1 MKQKSIKGKLLG
13 VIVIIGI
20 ISLAIG
26 WGYTLYIER
35 TMRAQVVDETITSLK
50 TQLEGSLQN
59 KKDIGLTN
67 VISMASN
74 NQILNAFFAED
85 RELAKRVLAGIN
97 ENFAKNSNFKG
108 IQIHMHTENLTSFL
122 RSWNPDKFGDDLSA
136 MRPSLVNV
144 HQDKKAMVVF
154 EMGANGMMIR
164 GITPVLSGDHMVGSI
179 EFLQGVGSVSRDF
192 ENDNRK
198 YMMLLNDKAAN
209 ISDKIKSNT
218 AIDKY
223 YSSNDKWFSKETVA
237 FAKEVDYNSLQEN
250 GYDITANYFVT
261 FLPVEDFQG
270 NFFGLH
276 VVGEPLG
283 VFNERIDAMKKVAY
297 SFLAIMVLVIFLVI
311 GAIVM
316 MMSKLIIN
324 PLEKLQ
330 EGLEHFFD
338 FFGHKR
344 DDCPKIEIS
353 AEDEIGKMSQK
364 INENIERVALQIEED
379 RRVIL
384 DVQEVVKK
392 AESGFLQMQVETA
405 TSNQQLETLRTEF
418 NHMLQTTSG
427 KFGEI
432 QQAISSFADSNFTAQ
447 LEVGKS
453 TGIMGGLIATIN
465 TLGVS
470 ISELMA
476 IIVNTGAILQ
486 ESTNRLLEA
495 STTLNDASDIQS
507 NSIENTQSSIEE
519 ITQNIHQ
526 SSAKI
531 NQMSQQAESMK
542 TIIGAIGDIAE
553 QTNLLALNAA
563 IEAARAGEHGKGFAV
578 VADEVRKLAELTQK
592 SLSEI
597 NINITTLVQSAYE
610 IADDSKFQLQ
620 KVDKVSSISKELTQA
635 NAKNK
640 EIAEQVHD
648 RAVEID
654 EKVANL
660 VNAAGRTDSLQRPR
674 DQVCNV
680 NMVFNISKLKLSAI
694 SHKNQLFNAL
704 LNPTKNIHVPDH
716 PISTWLKDVSLSDNE
731 ALPEV
736 KEILETVVKKEREL
750 LTMHK
755 DAEFEHV
762 KESATQIES
771 LYSELFDKIDRV
783 KTFEC
788 KKGKK

>member
-1 MKQKSIKGKLLG
+1 MKRKSIKGKLLG
-13 VIVIIGI
+13 VIFVIGI
-20 ISLAIG
+20 ASLAIG
-26 WGYTLYIER
+26 WGYTLYIESSMR
-35 TMRAQVVDETITSLK
+35 TQVIKDTITSLQ
-50 TQLEGSLQN
+50 TQLEGRLQN

-122 RSWNPDKFGDDLSA
+122 RSWNPDKFGDDLRA
-136 MRPSLVNV
+136 MRPSLVKV

-154 EMGANGMMIR
+154 EMGTNGMMIR
-164 GITPVLSGDHMVGSI
+164 GITPVMSGEHLVGSI

-192 ENDNRK
+192 ERENRK
-198 YMMLLNDKAAN
+198 YMMLLNDKAAA

-218 AIDKY
+218 AIGNY

-237 FAKEVDYNSLQEN
+237 FAKEIDFTALQADGYSL
-250 GYDITANYFVT
+250 TPNYFVT

-270 NFFGLH
+270 NVFGIH
-276 VVGEPLG
+276 IIGEPLEAFSG
-283 VFNERIDAMKKVAY
+283 RINEMKKVAY
-297 SFLAIMVLVIFLVI
+297 SFLAIMALVIFLII
-311 GAIVM
+311 GTIMA

-330 EGLEHFFD
+330 EGLEFFFD
-338 FFGHKR
+338 FFAHKR
-344 DDCPKIEIS
+344 EDCPKIEIHS
-353 AEDEIGKMSQK
+353 QDEIGIMSEK
-364 INENIERVALQIEED
+364 INENIERVARQIDED

-392 AESGFLQMQVETA
+392 AESGFLQMQVETS
-405 TSNQQLETLRTEF
+405 TSNEQLETLRTEF

-432 QQAISSFADSNFTAQ
+432 QEAIGSFANSNFTAQ

-476 IIVNTGAILQ
+476 IIVNTGSILQ

-495 STTLNDASDIQS
+495 STTLNDASDAQSESIQ
-507 NSIENTQSSIEE
+507 NTQSSIEE

-563 IEAARAGEHGKGFAV
+563 IEAARAGEHGRGFAV

-610 IADDSKFQLQ
+610 IADDSRFQLE
-620 KVDKVSSISKELTQA
+620 KVDKVSSISKELTHA
-635 NAKNK
+635 NIKNK
-640 EIAEQVHD
+640 EIADQVHD

-680 NMVFNISKLKLSAI
+680 NMVFNISKLKLAAI
-694 SHKNQLFNAL
+694 GHKNQLFNAL
-704 LNPTKNIHVPDH
+704 LNPGKNIHLPEH
-716 PISTWLKDVSLSDNE
+716 PISVWLKGVALQDNE
-731 ALPEV
+731 GLPAV
-736 KEILETVVKKEREL
+736 KEILEDIVKKEREL
-750 LTMHK
+750 LTMQK
-755 DAEFEHV
+755 DSRFDVV